1 MFERKNLMRLLFIAS
16 FFTGS
21 MAIAKDYIIF
31 SIVQEF
37 PMGNAGEILKKNY
50 YVNLGKE
57 QGVSSG
63 TTLDVYRQISRNDP
77 YEAKKRY
84 NYSVK
89 IGEMTILHAEENAAI
104 GHIKTIK
111 LAETDPLFE
120 IKNFMVG
127 DKVSVSV
134 SR

>member
-1 MFERKNLMRLLFIAS
+1 MFERKNLLRLLFIAS

-37 PMGNAGEILKKNY
+37 PMGVADEVLKKNY

-77 YEAKKRY
+77 YETKKRY
-84 NYSVK
+84 DYSVK
-89 IGEMTILHAEENAAI
+89 IGEMTILHAEDNASI
-104 GHIKTIK
+104 GLIKSIR
-111 LAETDPLFE
+111 LAETDPLFD
-120 IKNFMVG
+120 IKNFMIG

-134 SR
+134 SN

>member
-1 MFERKNLMRLLFIAS
+1 MFERKNLLRLLFIAS

-37 PMGNAGEILKKNY
+37 PMGMADEVLKKNY

-57 QGVSSG
+57 QGVASG

-77 YEAKKRY
+77 YETKKRY
-84 NYSVK
+84 DYSVK
-89 IGEMTILHAEENAAI
+89 IGEMTILHAEENASI
-104 GHIKTIK
+104 GLIKSIK
-111 LAETDPLFE
+111 LADSDPLFD
-120 IKNFMVG
+120 IKNFMIG

-134 SR
+134 SN